1 MRCDTS
7 GRWAHC
13 FLSMDGTDEGA
24 IGRRLAAMGISETAD
39 DDAPER
45 ARHEAKA
52 VGEERRKE
60 GGDPALRGKEL
71 FCDDGRDE
79 PLPTTAAVT
88 ALPRSLLADHSSDLF
103 QHGKTANPSITLR
116 IRRNEPSPRDHLAI
130 SPAKALSRF
139 LQELYGPPRRHLT
152 LQPEP
157 ARFWARRVA
166 GNGGKGRHRLP

>member
-130 SPAKALSRF
+130 SPAKGLVAL
-139 LQELYGPPRRHLT
+139 PPRALRT
-152 LQPEP
+152 SP
-157 ARFWARRVA
+157 AAPHSAARA
-166 GNGGKGRHRLP
+166 SSLSGSTSCGKRWQRSP